1 MPLENFQT
9 PAARRFMIRIFTS
22 LMIIALHHTSS
33 ANNLTI
39 SAPRLVGHNAAGDY
53 VYVKFNIGWENS
65 WRKDNEEPY
74 NWDAAWVFIKYK
86 VGSGNWQHA
95 TLHASDIGVP
105 TGSTITVPS
114 DRKGAFIYRNTNGS
128 GAVNF
133 NGIKLRWNYGEDG
146 VADDA
151 NVTVKVLG
159 IEMVYVTEGDFW
171 LGSTAGEPGTFLD
184 GAWSGSGGTDP
195 FDVTSENEIQL
206 GRTPGKLYAKLMPPW
221 NDDIGD
227 TTVPIPAAFPK
238 GWRAF
243 YCMKYSITQ
252 EQYVDFLNMLTYAQQ
267 TLRTERAPNLPAGT
281 LVMMGATFP
290 QDRNSIRIQTPGS
303 LLFSTPAVYGC
314 DLDGN
319 GVFNDGKNIGCNY
332 LSWADGAAYVDWA
345 GLRPMS
351 ELEFEKACR
360 GAEKNYAWDERAYGD
375 RTIAHLGAVNNSGY
389 ENETYVIY
397 TNSQHNSW
405 NLTINNASNINAGWP
420 PQTLINGSPMPSLA
434 DMFDSPVRAGI
445 FATDTS
451 NRVQSGATYYGIME
465 MSGDLWERAVNVSTA
480 KGKAFQGTHG
490 DGALNVNGDATNADW
505 PGADAVGAGFRGGNF
520 SYDSDWSRVS
530 DRDLA
535 THTVATRYETI
546 SKSYTATGFGFPGS
560 FTVTFPGY
568 RGTFGFRGVR
578 TAP

>member
-1 MPLENFQT
+1 
-9 PAARRFMIRIFTS
+9 MIRFFLLS
-22 LMIIALHHTSS
+22 ALMILLFHHTSS
-33 ANNLTI
+33 ANNLSI
-39 SAPRLVGHNAAGDY
+39 STPLLTGQNVTADFVH
-53 VYVKFNIGWENS
+53 VKFNVSWENS
-65 WRKDNEEPY
+65 WRTSGVPN
-74 NWDAAWVFIKYK
+74 NWDAAWVFVKFKI
-86 VGSGNWQHA
+86 GAGEWQHA
-95 TLHASDIGVP
+95 TMHTSGHTAPS
-105 TGSTITVPS
+105 GSTIEPTS
-114 DRKGAFIYRNTNGS
+114 DGKGVFVYRSFDGS
-128 GAVNF
+128 GNVNF
-133 NGIKLRWNYGEDG
+133 PGMKLRWNYGADG
-146 VADDA
+146 VTDNS
-151 NVTVKVLG
+151 NVTVKVFG

-184 GAWSGSGGTDP
+184 GAWSGSGDTDP
-195 FDVTSENEIQL
+195 YDVTSEAEILL
-206 GRTPGKLYAKLMPPW
+206 GPQPGRLYAKLMPPY

-227 TTVPIPAAFPK
+227 INFPIPAVYPK
-238 GWRAF
+238 GWNAF

-252 EQYVDFLNMLTYAQQ
+252 EQYVDFLNALTFTQQ
-267 TLRTERAPNLPAGT
+267 SSRTERAPNSAAGT
-281 LVMMGATFP
+281 LVMMNNGFI

-303 LLFSTPAVYGC
+303 SPSTSATYGC

-319 GVFNDGKNIGCNY
+319 GTFNDGQNIGCNY
-332 LSWADGAAYVDWA
+332 LSWGDGAAYMDWA

-360 GAEKNYAWDERAYGD
+360 GSEQNYVWDERSYAN
-375 RTIAHLGAVNNSGY
+375 RTVAHVGAVNNSGNA
-389 ENETYVIY
+389 NETYVLY
-397 TNSQHNSW
+397 TNTDHNSW
-405 NLTINNASNINAGWP
+405 NLTINGASNISAGWP

-451 NRVQSGATYYGIME
+451 GRTQSGATYYGIME
-465 MSGDLWERAVNVSTA
+465 MSGDLWERAVNVSTV

-490 DGALNVNGDATNADW
+490 NGELSVNGDATNTDW
-505 PGADAVGAGFRGGNF
+505 PGSDADGAGFRGGNF

-535 THTVATRYETI
+535 THTVSARYETL
-546 SKSYTATGFGFPGS
+546 SKSYSASGYGLGN